1 MSALE
6 NQIGG
11 DHYKGAAIQ
20 HVEYA
25 HANRLPYIE
34 ANIIKYIVRH
44 DKKNGIEDLKKAKHY
59 LEILMDL
66 EYDYVSE

>member
-6 NQIGG
+6 NQVGG
-11 DHYKGAAIQ
+11 NHYKDAAIQ

-44 DKKNGIEDLKKAKHY
+44 DKKNGIEDLKKAMHY

-66 EYDYVSE
+66 EYDFVSE